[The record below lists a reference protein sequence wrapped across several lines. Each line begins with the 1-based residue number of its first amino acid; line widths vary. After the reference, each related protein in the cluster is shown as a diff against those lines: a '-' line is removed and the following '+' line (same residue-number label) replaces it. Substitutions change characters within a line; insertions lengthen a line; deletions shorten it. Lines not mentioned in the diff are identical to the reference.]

1 MGVCMAFSNRGQ
13 GATQSSCKTTYRSLA
28 GQGATEY
35 LVLLAIVLI
44 IALVAIMLLGY
55 FPGMATDAKI
65 TQSNAYW
72 RGDARP
78 FAITEVSIN
87 STGHGSFVLQNM
99 EANGPYTITLFQVG
113 SYNNSTNT
121 TFVAGESKTAIIG
134 NMGNNT
140 AGSIYDLAVNI
151 TYTTPSGALIK
162 QYGTKNIVGKYS

>member
-1 MGVCMAFSNRGQ
+1 MAFLNR
-13 GATQSSCKTTYRSLA
+13 

-35 LVLLAIVLI
+35 LVLLAVVLI

-99 EANGPYTITLFQVG
+99 EANGPFIITTLHVG
-113 SYNNSTNT
+113 GYNNSTNT
-121 TFVAGESKTAIIG
+121 TFAAGESKTLTISG
-134 NMGNNT
+134 MGNNT
-140 AGSIYDLAVNI
+140 GGSIYDLSVNI
-151 TYTTPSGALIK
+151 TYTTPSGASTK
-162 QYGTKNIVGKYS
+162 QYGSKNIVGRYA